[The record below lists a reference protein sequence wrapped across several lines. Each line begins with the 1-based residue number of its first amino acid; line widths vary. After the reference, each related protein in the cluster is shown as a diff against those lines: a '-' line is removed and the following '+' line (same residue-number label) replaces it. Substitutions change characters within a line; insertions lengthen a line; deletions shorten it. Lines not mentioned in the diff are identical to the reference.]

1 VARNSN
7 INHFA
12 RLVNTPLVIGSAQQ
26 NATFFTSFQRFN
38 FELLNSDFHTLYN
51 QVKTMNLVA
60 TLLSLFI
67 LSLLVVLV
75 LQMRKQ
81 RLATEELL
89 ADNRIRTRLYQDA
102 DESTTFILSRT
113 IQNISAGHPDPNL
126 ESDSFTLKVVRELVK
141 RRVPKEKWL
150 EIQTNERLV
159 HELYLLLRDPGIK
172 KGPRLVRAKS

>member
-1 VARNSN
+1 
-7 INHFA
+7 
-12 RLVNTPLVIGSAQQ
+12 
-26 NATFFTSFQRFN
+26 
-38 FELLNSDFHTLYN
+38 
-51 QVKTMNLVA
+51 MNLVA

-67 LSLLVVLV
+67 LGLLIVLV
-75 LQMRKQ
+75 LQMRRQ

-141 RRVPKEKWL
+141 RRVSKEKWL
-150 EIQTNERLV
+150 EIQANERLV
-159 HELYLLLRDPGIK
+159 HELYLLLRGPATK

>member
-1 VARNSN
+1 MS
-7 INHFA
+7 
-12 RLVNTPLVIGSAQQ
+12 
-26 NATFFTSFQRFN
+26 
-38 FELLNSDFHTLYN
+38 
-51 QVKTMNLVA
+51 LVA

-67 LSLLVVLV
+67 LALLVLLV
-75 LQMRKQ
+75 FQMRSQ

-89 ADNRIRTRLYQDA
+89 SDNRIRTRLYQDA

-141 RRVPKEKWL
+141 RRVPKDKWL

-159 HELYLLLRDPGIK
+159 HELYLLLRDGGIK
-172 KGPRLVRAKS
+172 PGPRAVKLDRARVAK